1 MISIYELYTDLD
13 NEVYVGS
20 TCKNPYVRLLQH
32 KIAFLNQDFACSSS
46 LLFKKNTQVNVRC
59 IEICGEPFRMETEK
73 YWIKNTPNCINKN
86 NYSTEYEGY
95 QVRYQKK
102 NKDRLCERIKCD
114 CGSIISRKN
123 ISTHK
128 KNETHH
134 RKLKIIELN
143 QDKPKL
149 IFLEKSKINESIDQ
163 KCCLMV

>member
-102 NKDRLCERIKCD
+102 IKID
-114 CGSIISRKN
+114 CANG
-123 ISTHK
+123 
-128 KNETHH
+128 
-134 RKLKIIELN
+134 LN
-143 QDKPKL
+143 VIVDL
-149 IFLEKSKINESIDQ
+149 LFLEKIYLLIKKMKRTIEN
-163 KCCLMV
+163 